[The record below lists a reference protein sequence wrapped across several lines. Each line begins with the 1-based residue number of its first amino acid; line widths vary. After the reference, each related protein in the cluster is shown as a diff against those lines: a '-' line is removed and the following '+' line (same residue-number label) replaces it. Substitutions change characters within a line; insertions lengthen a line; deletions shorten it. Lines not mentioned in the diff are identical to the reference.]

1 MNPSRSTGQH
11 PPRLGTRAKVHHRSL
26 QSDRRVRPS
35 TFAEVWPI
43 ERAPSQRSGQLSEV
57 APHAFAE
64 VCPMVVLPSWAPGHP
79 LDSKRSGHLHSPSTA
94 RNPHAP
100 PDSALTAPLI
110 GLRTKVH
117 HCSLQSDRRVP
128 FEEVCPMVPF

>member
-1 MNPSRSTGQH
+1 MT
-11 PPRLGTRAKVHHRSL
+11 PRE
-26 QSDRRVRPS
+26 P
-35 TFAEVWPI
+35 F
-43 ERAPSQRSGQLSEV
+43 
-57 APHAFAE
+57 
-64 VCPMVVLPSWAPGHP
+64 
-79 LDSKRSGHLHSPSTA
+79 KRSGHLHSPSTA

-128 FEEVCPMVPF
+128 FEEVCPIATWAICAVPEAVQRSGQLPPF